1 MRTLIVDERG
11 SLSVQEIPKPA
22 YGECQAL
29 VKMLSCGVCNGT
41 DMKLIHHS
49 FKNFDSYPAVL
60 GHEGVG
66 RVVEVGDRVTGLH
79 VGDMVLLPFLE
90 RETCGY
96 TPGWGAYS
104 EYAVVGDAESYTAN
118 GMGEGTKEWSE
129 GYLAQTVIKP
139 TDKVDAVGAA
149 MIITFREVLS
159 AIRRFGFQ
167 PNESV
172 LIFGA
177 GPVGLCF
184 TKFCKLLGLKT
195 VITTDVMD
203 DKVEGARRA
212 GADYAFNSAKCDIDA
227 EVKRLF
233 PDGIDYVV
241 DAVGI
246 NALINQAMGLIK
258 YNGKICCYGIS
269 PKLGMELDWTS
280 APYNWTLQFV
290 QWPSKKEEGEAHSQI
305 MAWINQGVLD
315 PMDFISDV
323 IAFEHILDAFAL
335 VEERRPSTKKIVI
348 RYGE

>member
-1 MRTLIVDERG
+1 MKTLVVDAQG
-11 SLSVQEIPKPA
+11 ALSVCEIPKPS
-22 YGECQAL
+22 YGPCQAL
-29 VKMLSCGVCNGT
+29 VKMRSCGVCNGT
-41 DMKLIHHS
+41 DTKLIHGT
-49 FKNFDSYPAVL
+49 FKNFDTYPAIL

-66 RVVEVGDRVTGLH
+66 EVVEVGEKVTNLK
-79 VGDMVLLPFLE
+79 VGDIVLLPFLE
-90 RETCGY
+90 EEVEGY

-104 EYAVVGDAESYTAN
+104 EYAVVGDAGSYIVN
-118 GMGEGTKEWSE
+118 GMGEGTPQWSE

-139 TDKVDAVGAA
+139 TDKVDVIGAS

-159 AIRRFGFQ
+159 AIRRFGFKA
-167 PNESV
+167 NENV

-203 DKVEGARRA
+203 DKVEGALKA
-212 GADYAFNSAKCDIDA
+212 GADYAFNSTKCDINA
-227 EVKRLF
+227 EVRKLF

-246 NALINQAMGLIK
+246 NSLINQAMELVK

-269 PKLGMELDWTS
+269 PKTGMDIDWTK

-290 QWPSKKEEGEAHSQI
+290 QWPSKKEEGEAHAQI
-305 MAWINQGVLD
+305 MAWINLGVLD

-323 IAFEHILDAFAL
+323 IDFENIIDAFDLINA
-335 VEERRPSTKKIVI
+335 RKPTTKKIVI
-348 RYGE
+348 KY

>member
-1 MRTLIVDERG
+1 MKTLVVDEKG
-11 SLSVQEIPKPA
+11 KLSVCEIPKPS
-22 YGECQAL
+22 YGPCQAL
-29 VKMLSCGVCNGT
+29 VKMRSCGVCNGT
-41 DMKLIHHS
+41 DTKLIHGT
-49 FKNFDSYPAVL
+49 FKNFDTYPAIL

-66 RVVEVGDRVTGLH
+66 EVIEVGEKVTSLK
-79 VGDMVLLPFLE
+79 VGDLVLLPFLE
-90 RETCGY
+90 EEVNGY

-104 EYAVVGDAESYTAN
+104 EYAVVGDAESYIAN
-118 GMGEGTKEWSE
+118 GMGEGTPQWSE

-139 TDKVDAVGAA
+139 TDKVDVVGAS

-159 AIRRFGFQ
+159 AIRRFGFR
-167 PNESV
+167 PNENV

-203 DKVEGARRA
+203 DKVEGALKA
-212 GADYAFNSAKCDIDA
+212 GADYAFNSTKCDIK
-227 EVKRLF
+227 EEIKKLF
-233 PDGIDYVV
+233 PEGVDYVV

-246 NALINQAMGLIK
+246 NALINQAMELIK

-269 PKLGMELDWTS
+269 PKTGMDIDWTK

-305 MAWINQGVLD
+305 MAWINQGVLN

-323 IAFEHILDAFAL
+323 FEFENILDAFAL
-335 VEERRPSTKKIVI
+335 VDARKPTTKKIVI
-348 RYGE
+348 KY

>member
-1 MRTLIVDERG
+1 M
-11 SLSVQEIPKPA
+11 
-22 YGECQAL
+22 
-29 VKMLSCGVCNGT
+29 
-41 DMKLIHHS
+41 
-49 FKNFDSYPAVL
+49 
-60 GHEGVG
+60 
-66 RVVEVGDRVTGLH
+66 
-79 VGDMVLLPFLE
+79 LLPFLE
-90 RETCGY
+90 EEVNGY

-118 GMGEGTKEWSE
+118 GMGEGTPQWSE

-139 TDKVDAVGAA
+139 TDKVDVVGAS

-159 AIRRFGFQ
+159 AIRRFGFR
-167 PNESV
+167 PNENV

-203 DKVEGARRA
+203 DKVEGALKA
-212 GADYAFNSAKCDIDA
+212 GADYAFNSTKCDIKD
-227 EVKRLF
+227 EIKKLF
-233 PDGIDYVV
+233 PEGVDYVV

-246 NALINQAMGLIK
+246 NALINQAMELIK

-269 PKLGMELDWTS
+269 PKTGMDIDWTK

-305 MAWINQGVLD
+305 MAWINQGVLN

-323 IAFEHILDAFAL
+323 FEFENILDAFAL
-335 VEERRPSTKKIVI
+335 VDARKPTTKKIVI
-348 RYGE
+348 KY